1 MKFTTITFLTIGIT
15 ALAVVFYGSTAS
27 VQANE
32 QPALGDAHKK
42 RIVTNCTSAT
52 SSLRQLH
59 RSDASLR
66 VNRGQMYE
74 YIGTKLMA
82 HLNSRLAVNRLDGGK
97 LIDEAA
103 RYDKMLTNFR
113 AAYRTYEQQLSA
125 VLRIDC
131 KQQPEA
137 FYYGVTDVRRK
148 RADVYEQTTNLN
160 RIIDDYYEGFKKFS
174 TEYTTAI
181 KGVSND

>member
-1 MKFTTITFLTIGIT
+1 MKYLTVALLTISIA
-15 ALAVVFYGSTAS
+15 ALAVVFYGSVMS
-27 VQANE
+27 VQADD
-32 QPALGDAHKK
+32 QPPLSETHKK
-42 RIVTNCTSAT
+42 RIATNCTSAT

-82 HLNSRLAVNRLDGGK
+82 HLNSRLVVNRLDGGK
-97 LIDEAA
+97 LVDEAA
-103 RYDKMLTNFR
+103 RYDRALTNFR
-113 AAYRTYEQQLSA
+113 ATYRIYEQQLSA

-131 KQQPEA
+131 KKQPEA
-137 FYYGVTDVRRK
+137 FYYGVADVRRK

-160 RIIDDYYEGFKKFS
+160 RIVDDYYEGFKKFS
-174 TEYTTAI
+174 TEYKAAVR
-181 KGVSND
+181 GVTND